1 MSDRELRDS
10 ADSMDIA
17 VIGMACRFP
26 GANNVD
32 EFWRNLRDGVE
43 SITSFTDQQLEAMGV
58 PAQALRDPNFVKA
71 GAILNDIELFD
82 TAFFGYSPKEAE
94 LIDPQ
99 HRIFLEC
106 AWHALENAGYGL
118 AKLDG
123 LVGVYAGTSLSTYL
137 LYNLLSSPAYMNA
150 EDSFQVMIGND
161 KDFLS
166 TRISYELDLKGPSID
181 VQTGCSTSLV
191 ATHLA
196 CQGLLS
202 YQCDMALAGGVSV
215 QVPQRTGYYYQ
226 PAGINSPDGHCRAF
240 DAEAGGTI
248 FGSGVGIV
256 ILKRLADALT
266 DEDCIHAI
274 IKGSS
279 INNDGS
285 AKIGYTAPSVDGQ
298 AQVIAMAQVVAGVE
312 PETITYIETHGTGTA
327 LGDPVEVLALTNV
340 FRNYTRKVGFCAI
353 GSVKTNIGHLDA
365 AAGVAGLI
373 KTVLALKHKQ
383 IPPSLHFQNPN
394 PKIDFEHSP
403 FYVSAK
409 LSEWKNHDSPRRAG
423 VSSFGIGGTNAHVIV
438 EEAPWV
444 NPTGESRPWQLL
456 VISAKTGA
464 ALEAATLNLTDHLK
478 RYPGVNLA
486 DVAYTLQVGRQPFK
500 HARLLVCR
508 DVDDGVAA
516 LQSRNPQRVLSFT
529 KGANTPSV
537 VFMFPGGGAQHI
549 NMALDLY
556 RHEAAFR
563 KEIDSS
569 AEILKPALGYDLR
582 PFIYPKEGQAEDL
595 AKQMSRTS
603 TALPALFLIE
613 YALAKLWM
621 TWGVRP
627 KAMIGHSLGEYVA
640 ACLAGVFSLE
650 DALSLVVLRGRLFE
664 QLPCGAMLSVPLP
677 EDKLRPLLK
686 GNLSIAAV
694 NAPDQCVVSG
704 PVAPIESMARWLTEQ
719 EIEFR
724 RLHID
729 VAAHSEMVTPL
740 LQPFGD
746 FLEGLDLQ
754 PPGIPYISNVTGTWI
769 RDEEAT
775 DPHYYV
781 RHLRHT
787 VRFSEG
793 IQELLKESSRA
804 LLEVGPGQTLST
816 LARSHVANSPSH
828 FVVSSMRHPYDRQS
842 DYAFLLSALGKL
854 HLAGERVEWAGFYA
868 NEQRRRVPLPTY
880 PFEGK
885 RYWIEPN
892 KNPVM
897 RAGLQPLGGKTP
909 DISDWFYI
917 PSWKRSMP
925 PTPLVQKNEST
936 GEQKWLVFD
945 DGVIG
950 STLVGRL
957 RQHGHETISVRAGER
972 FARASDGSFSIN
984 PASGADYRELLKELE
999 CANQL
1004 PSEIVH
1010 LWSLAPHDD
1019 NPSFEES
1026 FEAIQEYGFYSL
1038 LFLAQALGECN
1049 ITEPIKLWAVTSDTL
1064 EVSHHDAVQPPKA
1077 TLLGPCKVIQQ
1088 EYENITC
1095 RCIDVTVPRDDSAEM
1110 NFLADQLMAEITAN
1124 LSDPV
1129 IAYRGEQRW
1138 VQTFEPE
1145 KLDAVADS
1153 ECLLRK
1159 NGVYLI
1165 TGGLG
1170 GIGLSLA
1177 RYLAQTV
1184 GARLALTARSSFPE
1198 KHEWDARLA
1207 ADGDGELGRKIS
1219 KLQALEEM
1227 GAEVLILRAD
1237 VASEDQMRSAVSQIG
1252 ERFGTLNGII
1262 HAAGLAG
1269 EKAIKL
1275 VGELERSECQKH
1287 FRAKVLGSSVLEK
1300 VLRGTKLD
1308 FCLLFSS
1315 NASILGG
1322 LGSTAYAAAN
1332 LFLDSFASVC
1342 NRSRATRWISANWDG
1357 WLLEDEIKLNQSFQT
1372 SLDQYA
1378 MTQAES
1384 TEVFKRIV
1392 SNVSVPQIVI
1402 STGDLPHRLNLWVMK
1417 GDPQQSAE
1425 PGEPGAALHS
1435 RPDLGIDYVPPTN
1448 QLEQT
1453 VTHIWQELLGID
1465 RLGIH
1470 DNFFDLGGNSLI
1482 GLKVVSRLKRE
1493 LDVDIPIVTL
1503 FEGPTVSAFSKLIS
1517 QNGSARPSY
1526 ESSQSRGERRREKR
1540 LRKQSIAEGA

>member
-10 ADSMDIA
+10 FDGMDIA

-26 GANNVD
+26 GANSID

-43 SITSFTDQQLEAMGV
+43 SISSFTDQQLEAMGV

-82 TAFFGYSPKEAE
+82 TSFFGYSPKEAE
-94 LIDPQ
+94 LMDPQ

-106 AWHALENAGYGL
+106 AWHALEDAGYGL
-118 AKLDG
+118 ARFDG

-137 LYNLLSSPAYMNA
+137 LYNLLSNPAYMNA
-150 EDSFQVMIGND
+150 ENSFQVMIGND

-166 TRISYELDLKGPSID
+166 TRVSYELDLKGPSVD

-191 ATHLA
+191 ALHLA

-240 DAEAGGTI
+240 DADAGGTI
-248 FGSGVGIV
+248 FGSGAGIV

-266 DEDCIHAI
+266 DGDCIHAI

-312 PETITYIETHGTGTA
+312 PETITYVETHGTGTT
-327 LGDPVEVLALTNV
+327 LGDPVEVLALTKV
-340 FRNYTRKVGFCAI
+340 FRSYTQKSGFCAI

-365 AAGVAGLI
+365 AAGVAGFI
-373 KTVLALKHKQ
+373 KTVLALKHRQ
-383 IPPSLHFQNPN
+383 IPPSLHFQKPN
-394 PKIDFEHSP
+394 PKIDFENSP
-403 FYVSAK
+403 FYVSAR
-409 LSEWKNHDSPRRAG
+409 LSEWKNGDSPRRAG

-438 EEAPWV
+438 EEAPCADT
-444 NPTGESRPWQLL
+444 TGESRPWQLL
-456 VISAKTGA
+456 VVSAKTA
-464 ALEAATLNLTDHLK
+464 SALEAATSNLADYLK
-478 RYPGVNLA
+478 LYPEVNLA

-500 HARLLVCR
+500 QARLLVCR
-508 DVDDGVAA
+508 DVDDGILA

-529 KGANTPSV
+529 KGANIPTV

-556 RHEAAFR
+556 RHEPAFR
-563 KEIDSS
+563 KEVDSG
-569 AEILKPALGYDLR
+569 AEILKPMLGYDLR
-582 PFIYPKEGQAEDL
+582 PFIYPEEGQTEDRTR
-595 AKQMSRTS
+595 QMSRTS

-621 TWGVRP
+621 TWGVQP
-627 KAMIGHSLGEYVA
+627 KAMIGHSLGEYVT

-686 GNLSIAAV
+686 GDLSIAAV

-704 PVAPIESMARWLTEQ
+704 PVAAIESMASLLTEQ

-729 VAAHSEMVTPL
+729 VAAHSEMVTPI

-746 FLEGLDLQ
+746 FLESLDLQ
-754 PPGIPYISNVTGTWI
+754 PPVIPYISNVTGTWI
-769 RDEEAT
+769 TDEEAT
-775 DPHYYV
+775 SPQYYV

-793 IQELLKESSRA
+793 IQELLKDSSRA
-804 LLEVGPGQTLST
+804 LMEVGPGQTLST
-816 LARSHVANSPSH
+816 LARSQVANSQSH
-828 FVVSSMRHPYDRQS
+828 FVISSMRHPYDRQS

-854 HLAGERVEWAGFYA
+854 HLAGEPIEWAGFYA
-868 NEQRRRVPLPTY
+868 SEQRRRVPLPTY
-880 PFEGK
+880 PFEGR

-892 KNPVM
+892 KNM
-897 RAGLQPLGGKTP
+897 AARAGLQTGGGKTP
-909 DISDWFYI
+909 DIRDWFYI

-925 PTPLVQKNEST
+925 PISLAQKNEST
-936 GEQKWLVFD
+936 GAQKWLIFD

-950 STLVGRL
+950 STLAGRL
-957 RQHGHETISVRAGER
+957 RRYGHETVSVRAGAR
-972 FARASDGSFSIN
+972 FTRANDGSFLIN
-984 PASGADYRELLKELE
+984 PASDADYRELLKELE
-999 CANQL
+999 SADQL

-1010 LWSLAPHDD
+1010 LWSLAPRDG
-1019 NPSFEES
+1019 NPSLEES
-1026 FEAIQEYGFYSL
+1026 FEAIQESGFYSL

-1049 ITEPIKLWAVTSDTL
+1049 TTRPIKLLAVTSDML
-1064 EVSHHDAVQPPKA
+1064 DVSHRDTVQPQKA

-1095 RCIDVTVPRDDSAEM
+1095 RCIDVSVPREEGSEM
-1110 NFLADQLMAEITAN
+1110 NFLADQLVAEITSN

-1129 IAYRGEQRW
+1129 IAYRGDQRW

-1145 KLDAVADS
+1145 KLDAVADA

-1184 GARLALTARSSFPE
+1184 GAKLALTARSSFPE

-1207 ADGDGELGRKIS
+1207 ADDNGELGRKIR
-1219 KLQALEEM
+1219 KLKALEAM

-1237 VASEDQMRSAVSQIG
+1237 VASEDQMRSAAAQIV
-1252 ERFGTLNGII
+1252 ERFGTVNGII

-1269 EKAIKL
+1269 EKAVKL
-1275 VGELERSECQKH
+1275 IGELDRIECQKH
-1287 FRAKVLGSSVLEK
+1287 FRAKVFGSIVLEK
-1300 VLRGTKLD
+1300 VFRETEPD

-1332 LFLDSFASVC
+1332 LFLDSFAPVC
-1342 NRSRATRWISANWDG
+1342 NRARATRWISANWDG
-1357 WLLEDEIKLNQSFQT
+1357 WLLEDETKLTQSFQT
-1372 SLDQYA
+1372 SIDQYA

-1384 TEVFKRIV
+1384 TDVFERIV
-1392 SNVSVPQIVI
+1392 SSVSVPQIII
-1402 STGDLPHRLNLWVMK
+1402 STGDLPDRLNMWVMK
-1417 GDPQQSAE
+1417 GDPKQSADA
-1425 PGEPGAALHS
+1425 GEAGAALHS
-1435 RPDLGIDYVPPTN
+1435 RPDLGVDYVPPTS

-1453 VTHIWQELLGID
+1453 VTLIWQELLGID

-1482 GLKVVSRLKRE
+1482 GLKVVSRLKKE
-1493 LDVDIPIVTL
+1493 LNIEIPIVTL
-1503 FEGPTVSAFSKLIS
+1503 FEGPTVSAFSQLIG
-1517 QNGSARPSY
+1517 QNGNASTSY

-1540 LRKQSIAEGA
+1540 LRKQSIVEGA